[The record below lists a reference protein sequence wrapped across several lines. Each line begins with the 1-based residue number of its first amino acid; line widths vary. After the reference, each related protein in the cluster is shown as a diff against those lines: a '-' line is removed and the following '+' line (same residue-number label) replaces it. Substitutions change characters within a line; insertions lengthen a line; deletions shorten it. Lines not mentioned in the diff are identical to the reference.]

1 MSSTR
6 CILFFVIMLPFAP
19 PSFSQTV
26 SSQTSEEAQ
35 TSALS
40 PTNTTAAGGYGIP
53 VYQNNSDALT
63 SSEDPSSDSTY
74 IMKEVTITSYKVM
87 NGMGQMDD
95 YARCV
100 IYAGMKNEVLDIDSL
115 NANKAINNTRQILGR
130 IPGVDITE
138 NEMGGF
144 TANGIGFRGF
154 SPYQSIETNTRQNG
168 YNISADLFGYNEA
181 YYLPPMEAVKSITI
195 LQDGSALAFGPQ
207 LGGVVNYELKDGGD
221 CSFQVNSSQTGGSYG
236 LFNSFNSVGGTDGD
250 FKYYGFLQ
258 YRRMEGWR
266 ENSQQTQWSGY
277 GNLKFDPSEKFQI
290 GLEYTILRNLI
301 QMPGGENDSMFNAN
315 PHGSLRS
322 RNWLSSPWN
331 IVASH
336 IDYKINDNSS
346 LNLVS
351 SYLFSQRDLVWRN
364 EDVPPEVPDT
374 ITASLAYTP
383 REVEEEFFN
392 TFANELR
399 DLCNYNLLGQDHIF
413 SFGVRY
419 AYSHLVR
426 KDQGEGT
433 TGSDFDLTTFSPWG
447 GDMNFYTTNVAPYVQ
462 NNFRISD
469 AFSITPAMRFE
480 YLSTTANGYTE
491 NNDATTAASQPYVN
505 VNNEEHTRTFLLG
518 SVSAECKFFEASDI
532 YANFSQSYRP
542 VTYDDLTPFG
552 TIARID
558 QNLKDASANNVDV
571 GFRGMVQ
578 NFLNF
583 DVSLF
588 YTRVK
593 NDIGIIEQ
601 TEDTSSYQFE
611 TNTGADDHKG
621 VETYIELNVLGGLLA
636 NDNLGR
642 LGVYNSFAYTDARYV
657 SGEYDGNYVPYA
669 PKYAERFGIDYSF
682 GGFSMNAQYSYTS
695 SCYSD
700 ANDTQFDPSGLVGTI
715 PAYSVIDISAAYK
728 TSKCEF
734 RIGVNNITNAMY
746 FTMRTD
752 EYPGPG
758 IIPSVGRM
766 FYIGLSAT
774 M

>member
-1 MSSTR
+1 MSSAR
-6 CILFFVIMLPFAP
+6 CILFFLFVLPFAP
-19 PSFSQTV
+19 LSFSRTLLPQIREDTLN
-26 SSQTSEEAQ
+26 
-35 TSALS
+35 SALLVTDATEAGRHSSAAFQNSSYAKTPGEDS
-40 PTNTTAAGGYGIP
+40 P
-53 VYQNNSDALT
+53 
-63 SSEDPSSDSTY
+63 SDSNY
-74 IMKEVTITSYKVM
+74 IMKEVTVTSYM
-87 NGMGQMDD
+87 IMDGIGQMKD
-95 YARCV
+95 YARGV

-115 NANKAINNTRQILGR
+115 DANKAINNTRQILGR

-168 YNISADLFGYNEA
+168 YNISADLYGYNEA

-221 CSFQVNSSQTGGSYG
+221 SSFQVNSSQTAGSYG

-266 ENSQQTQWSGY
+266 DNSQQTQWSGY
-277 GNLKFDPSEKFQI
+277 GSLKYDPAERLQI
-290 GLEYTILRNLI
+290 GLEYTILRNLV
-301 QMPGGENDSMFNAN
+301 QMPGGENDSMFQTN
-315 PHGSLRS
+315 PQGSLRS

-336 IDYKINDNSS
+336 IDYKIDDNASI
-346 LNLVS
+346 NFVS

-374 ITASLAYTP
+374 ITASLMYTP

-392 TFANELR
+392 TFTNELR
-399 DLCNYNLLGQDHIF
+399 FLSSYNFLGQNHVL

-433 TGSDFDLTTFSPWG
+433 SGSDFDLTTFSPWG
-447 GDMNFYTTNVAPYVQ
+447 GNMNFTTTNLAPYIQ
-462 NNFRISD
+462 NIFRISNVI
-469 AFSITPAMRFE
+469 SVTPALRFE
-480 YLSTTANGYTE
+480 YLSTMANGYTE
-491 NNDATTAASQPYVN
+491 NNDTTTAPYVF
-505 VNNEEHTRTFLLG
+505 VNNEEHTRAFLLG
-518 SVSAECKFFEASDI
+518 SLTAEFKFFETSDI
-532 YANFSQSYRP
+532 YVNFNQSYRP

-558 QNLKDASANNVDV
+558 QNLKDASANNLDV
-571 GFRGMVQ
+571 GFRGMVR

-588 YTRVK
+588 FTRVK
-593 NDIGIIEQ
+593 NDIGIVEQ
-601 TEDTSSYQFE
+601 TEDTSSYLFE

-621 VETYIELNVLGGLLA
+621 VETYVELNLLGGLIT
-636 NDNLGR
+636 NDKFGR
-642 LGVYNSFAYTDARYV
+642 LGVYNSFAYTDARYI
-657 SGEYDGNYVPYA
+657 SGEYDGNDVPYA
-669 PKYAERFGIDYSF
+669 PKYTERFGLDYNF
-682 GGFSMNAQYSYTS
+682 GGVSMNAQYSYTA

-700 ANDTQFDPSGLVGTI
+700 PGDTKFSPDGLVGTI
-715 PAYSVIDISAAYK
+715 PSYSVIDMSAAYK
-728 TSKCEF
+728 ISKYEL
-734 RIGVNNITNAMY
+734 RLGVNNLTNAMY

-758 IIPSVGRM
+758 IIPSIGRM
-766 FYIGLSAT
+766 VYIGLSAT

>member
-1 MSSTR
+1 
-6 CILFFVIMLPFAP
+6 
-19 PSFSQTV
+19 
-26 SSQTSEEAQ
+26 
-35 TSALS
+35 
-40 PTNTTAAGGYGIP
+40 
-53 VYQNNSDALT
+53 
-63 SSEDPSSDSTY
+63 
-74 IMKEVTITSYKVM
+74 
-87 NGMGQMDD
+87 MG
-95 YARCV
+95 
-100 IYAGMKNEVLDIDSL
+100 SL
-115 NANKAINNTRQILGR
+115 
-130 IPGVDITE
+130 
-138 NEMGGF
+138 
-144 TANGIGFRGF
+144 
-154 SPYQSIETNTRQNG
+154 
-168 YNISADLFGYNEA
+168 
-181 YYLPPMEAVKSITI
+181 
-195 LQDGSALAFGPQ
+195 
-207 LGGVVNYELKDGGD
+207 
-221 CSFQVNSSQTGGSYG
+221 
-236 LFNSFNSVGGTDGD
+236 
-250 FKYYGFLQ
+250 KY
-258 YRRMEGWR
+258 
-266 ENSQQTQWSGY
+266 
-277 GNLKFDPSEKFQI
+277 DPSEKFQI

-392 TFANELR
+392 TFTNELR
-399 DLCNYNLLGQDHIF
+399 FLSNYNFLGQNHIF

-447 GDMNFYTTNVAPYVQ
+447 GNMNFYTTNVAPYVQ
-462 NNFRISD
+462 NIFRISD
-469 AFSITPAMRFE
+469 ALSITPALRFE

-491 NNDATTAASQPYVN
+491 NNDTTTAASQPYVN

-518 SVSAECKFFEASDI
+518 AASAEFKTSEATDV

-571 GFRGMVQ
+571 GFRGMVG

-601 TEDTSSYQFE
+601 TEDTTSYQFE

-621 VETYIELNVLGGLLA
+621 VETYIELNVLGGLIA
-636 NDNLGR
+636 ND
-642 LGVYNSFAYTDARYV
+642 
-657 SGEYDGNYVPYA
+657 
-669 PKYAERFGIDYSF
+669 
-682 GGFSMNAQYSYTS
+682 
-695 SCYSD
+695 
-700 ANDTQFDPSGLVGTI
+700 
-715 PAYSVIDISAAYK
+715 
-728 TSKCEF
+728 EF
-734 RIGVNNITNAMY
+734 REIGRIQFLCVY
-746 FTMRTD
+746 RRTVRLRR
-752 EYPGPG
+752 
-758 IIPSVGRM
+758 I
-766 FYIGLSAT
+766 
-774 M
+774 

>member
-1 MSSTR
+1 MLNSAFSSTN
-6 CILFFVIMLPFAP
+6 A
-19 PSFSQTV
+19 TV
-26 SSQTSEEAQ
+26 G
-35 TSALS
+35 
-40 PTNTTAAGGYGIP
+40 GGYGDV
-53 VYQNNSDALT
+53 VYQNNSDAKKFNAD
-63 SSEDPSSDSTY
+63 SSSDSTY
-74 IMKEVTITSYKVM
+74 IMKEVTITSYRIM
-87 NGMGQMDD
+87 DGIGQMKD
-95 YARCV
+95 YAGGV
-100 IYAGMKNEVLDIDSL
+100 IYAGMKNEVLAIDSL
-115 NANKAINNTRQILGR
+115 DANKAINNTRQILGR

-168 YNISADLFGYNEA
+168 YNISADLYGYNEA
-181 YYLPPMEAVKSITI
+181 YYLPPMEAVKSIII

-221 CSFQVNSSQTGGSYG
+221 SPFQAYSSQTAGSYG
-236 LFNSFNSVGGTDGD
+236 LFNSFNSIGGTNGD

-266 ENSQQTQWSGY
+266 KNSQQTQWSGY
-277 GNLKFDPSEKFQI
+277 GSLKYNPTEKLHF
-290 GLEYTILRNLI
+290 GFEYTTLRNLI

-315 PHGSLRS
+315 PQGSLRS
-322 RNWLSSPWN
+322 RNWLDSPWN
-331 IVASH
+331 ILASH
-336 IDYKINDNSS
+336 VDYKIDDNSS

-351 SYLFSQRDLVWRN
+351 SYLFSQRNLVWRN
-364 EDVPPEVPDT
+364 EDVPPDVPDT
-374 ITASLAYTP
+374 ITAGLTYAP

-392 TFANELR
+392 TFTNELR
-399 DLCNYNLLGQDHIF
+399 FLSNYNFLGQNHIF

-419 AYSHLVR
+419 AYSHLIR
-426 KDQGEGT
+426 KDEGEGT

-447 GDMNFYTTNVAPYVQ
+447 GDMNFYTSNVAPYVQ
-462 NNFRISD
+462 NIFRISD
-469 AFSITPAMRFE
+469 ALSITPALRFE
-480 YLSTTANGYTE
+480 YLSTNANGYTE
-491 NNDATTAASQPYVN
+491 NNDTTTVPYVY

-518 SVSAECKFFEASDI
+518 SVSAGFKIFEATDI

-571 GFRGMVQ
+571 GFRGMVG

-588 YTRVK
+588 YTHVK
-593 NDIGIIEQ
+593 NDIGIVEQ

-611 TNTGADDHKG
+611 TNTGVDDHKG
-621 VETYIELNVLGGLLA
+621 VEAYVELNVLGGLIS
-636 NDNLGR
+636 NNEFGR

-657 SGEYDGNYVPYA
+657 SGEYNGNYVPYA
-669 PKYAERFGIDYSF
+669 PKYVERLGLDYVF
-682 GGFSMNAQYSYTS
+682 GGLSANAQYSYTAS
-695 SCYSD
+695 SYG
-700 ANDTQFDPSGLVGTI
+700 DPNNTKFSPDGLVGSI
-715 PAYSVIDISAAYK
+715 PSYSVIDISAAYK
-728 TSKCEF
+728 ISKYEF
-734 RIGVNNITNAMY
+734 RSGVNNLTNAMY

-758 IIPSVGRM
+758 IIPSIGRM
-766 FYIGLSAT
+766 VYAGLSVT

>member
-1 MSSTR
+1 M
-6 CILFFVIMLPFAP
+6 
-19 PSFSQTV
+19 
-26 SSQTSEEAQ
+26 
-35 TSALS
+35 
-40 PTNTTAAGGYGIP
+40 N
-53 VYQNNSDALT
+53 
-63 SSEDPSSDSTY
+63 
-74 IMKEVTITSYKVM
+74 EVTVTSYKVM
-87 NGMGQMDD
+87 DGIGQMKD
-95 YARCV
+95 YARGV
-100 IYAGMKNEVLDIDSL
+100 IYAGMKNEVLDIDVL
-115 NANKAINNTRQILGR
+115 DANKAVNNTRQILGR

-221 CSFQVNSSQTGGSYG
+221 SSIQVNSSQTAGSYG

-250 FKYYGFLQ
+250 LSIMASFNIGVWRAGGKTPSRHNGRVMGSLKY
-258 YRRMEGWR
+258 
-266 ENSQQTQWSGY
+266 
-277 GNLKFDPSEKFQI
+277 DPTEKLQI

-315 PHGSLRS
+315 PQGSLRS

-336 IDYKINDNSS
+336 IDYKINDNST

-392 TFANELR
+392 TFTNELR
-399 DLCNYNLLGQDHIF
+399 CLCNYNFLGQNHIF

-433 TGSDFDLTTFSPWG
+433 SGTDFDLTTFSPWG

-462 NNFRISD
+462 NIFRISD
-469 AFSITPAMRFE
+469 ALSITPALRLE

-505 VNNEEHTRTFLLG
+505 VNNEERTRTFLLG
-518 SVSAECKFFEASDI
+518 AASAEFKFFEATDV

-558 QNLKDASANNVDV
+558 QNLKDASANNVDI
-571 GFRGMVQ
+571 GFRGMVE

-583 DVSLF
+583 DLSLF

-621 VETYIELNVLGGLLA
+621 VETYIELNVLSGLIA

-657 SGEYDGNYVPYA
+657 SGEYAGNYVPYA
-669 PKYAERFGIDYSF
+669 RKYAERFGH
-682 GGFSMNAQYSYTS
+682 
-695 SCYSD
+695 
-700 ANDTQFDPSGLVGTI
+700 
-715 PAYSVIDISAAYK
+715 
-728 TSKCEF
+728 
-734 RIGVNNITNAMY
+734 
-746 FTMRTD
+746 
-752 EYPGPG
+752 
-758 IIPSVGRM
+758 
-766 FYIGLSAT
+766 
-774 M
+774 